1 MPGRRRGGGGR
12 LPVKMLKFRPCE
24 MAFPAILEGNFGNF
38 VMFPWCEIYVIKASN
53 LSFDISVV
61 RMKYFDSESR

>member
-1 MPGRRRGGGGR
+1 
-12 LPVKMLKFRPCE
+12 
-24 MAFPAILEGNFGNF
+24 LEGNFGNF
-38 VMFPWCEIYVIKASN
+38 VMFPWCKIYVIKASN